1 MSAENS
7 VGINDFAIKTQNVV
21 NETIGFADREKFEQ
35 WLGKGADFRVKEARF
50 LAQELGDHQRNINNG
65 SNRALVLL
73 MAKMISLTGTWGR
86 GEDHELLMNRLIKD
100 LGGDDKAQQVIEE
113 GFSEENGVW
122 RLTGKP
128 ETDLADQVSEVVDEW
143 FKKDSPQAREKK
155 LKEELQV
162 LAAQQNRIQAGA
174 GESEDRADELEVE
187 NNRLKDLAVAQTT
200 HIEELGRKLRVAKE
214 QKAQPVLTEG
224 VEGEAAAREKAE
236 AVYEALPPKIQKMID
251 KVLKQLDPIKK
262 VKDSETE
269 PPENLGE
276 TDKALLE
283 QFKVFSGLDLAE
295 LAKLEKAGEVLSALP
310 EIMRLKLEE
319 RRKAQAGVREKN
331 REKKAVKDY
340 FAEHEIKLIY
350 DQDNSGFGVEK
361 GLSEQLEKAQSL
373 GVNIF
378 EADKELSVS
387 TGQTEVT
394 DLSLILDPQGRLKTT
409 KIKAATLRLEV
420 FNNPKILE
428 EEMISVFGS
437 ERKQES
443 ESNAYIFARGENGF
457 VVKYNNAIIGKV
469 SFNQTA
475 GEMIINWQTQD
486 GDLAGFSVAK
496 RLNQEWNSG
505 IAGLIDNKLGGFE
518 LKVVVEG
525 GAEKTEEVKS
535 EPVAIPAEP
544 IVPVEAAPAPETASA
559 EPVES
564 VVPAPPVAEEA
575 VSTAE
580 LPTPSK
586 EAPKSEEEMPD
597 WLRALQEAPFQPAEV
612 SAKAEK
618 PAAQPLLEPEAPKPN
633 TDRQSL
639 DF

>member
-122 RLTGKP
+122 RLIGKP

-143 FKKDSPQAREKK
+143 FKKDSPQAREEK
-155 LKEELQV
+155 LKEELQ
-162 LAAQQNRIQAGA
+162 
-174 GESEDRADELEVE
+174 
-187 NNRLKDLAVAQTT
+187 DLAVAQTT

>member
-1 MSAENS
+1 M
-7 VGINDFAIKTQNVV
+7 VI
-21 NETIGFADREKFEQ
+21 ETITPTELHPDLTKEQFLEFSEIQSMTEADAREMVD
-35 WLGKGADFRVKEARF
+35 WLGVGTGKFNPQTAEFLFFEMGKNQQDSAKGWGRLSVLIAARMIYHQGNPGGKETVDLEDKVRESLSGIQDNVDEILAEGFTSREGTTTWYLTERPKTCLAETVKGVVDWWWQENDPQAQLEITKGLLVKQREINQEAIDLGRGYLIQYDTSERQLDEARKQI
-50 LAQELGDHQRNINNG
+50 QELQQRLPAEGNEVWGD
-65 SNRALVLL
+65 
-73 MAKMISLTGTWGR
+73 
-86 GEDHELLMNRLIKD
+86 
-100 LGGDDKAQQVIEE
+100 
-113 GFSEENGVW
+113 
-122 RLTGKP
+122 
-128 ETDLADQVSEVVDEW
+128 
-143 FKKDSPQAREKK
+143 
-155 LKEELQV
+155 KE
-162 LAAQQNRIQAGA
+162 R
-174 GESEDRADELEVE
+174 
-187 NNRLKDLAVAQTT
+187 
-200 HIEELGRKLRVAKE
+200 
-214 QKAQPVLTEG
+214 
-224 VEGEAAAREKAE
+224 EAAAKIYNSLTKPIKEAISTYLREKDWIKEVGAE
-236 AVYEALPPKIQKMID
+236 EVAVPEGAAKKDKELLDRMQRLEGLD
-251 KVLKQLDPIKK
+251 RKVLHQIVDRK
-262 VKDSETE
+262 
-269 PPENLGE
+269 NN
-276 TDKALLE
+276 
-283 QFKVFSGLDLAE
+283 
-295 LAKLEKAGEVLSALP
+295 GEVLSALP

-319 RRKAQAGVREKN
+319 RRKAQEQTRKDN
-331 REKKAVKDY
+331 REKKEVKDY

-443 ESNAYIFARGENGF
+443 ESNTYIFARGENGF

-575 VSTAE
+575 VSIAE

>member
-155 LKEELQV
+155 LKEELQ
-162 LAAQQNRIQAGA
+162 
-174 GESEDRADELEVE
+174 
-187 NNRLKDLAVAQTT
+187 DLAVAQTT

>member
-1 MSAENS
+1 VDLEDKVRESLSGIQDNVDEILAEGFTSREGTTTWYLTERPKTCLAETVKGVVDWWWQENDPQAQLEITKGLL
-7 VGINDFAIKTQNVV
+7 VKQREINQEAI
-21 NETIGFADREKFEQ
+21 D
-35 WLGKGADFRVKEARF
+35 LGRGYLIQYDTSERQLDEARKQI
-50 LAQELGDHQRNINNG
+50 QELQQRLPAEGNEVWGD
-65 SNRALVLL
+65 
-73 MAKMISLTGTWGR
+73 
-86 GEDHELLMNRLIKD
+86 
-100 LGGDDKAQQVIEE
+100 
-113 GFSEENGVW
+113 
-122 RLTGKP
+122 
-128 ETDLADQVSEVVDEW
+128 
-143 FKKDSPQAREKK
+143 
-155 LKEELQV
+155 KE
-162 LAAQQNRIQAGA
+162 R
-174 GESEDRADELEVE
+174 
-187 NNRLKDLAVAQTT
+187 
-200 HIEELGRKLRVAKE
+200 
-214 QKAQPVLTEG
+214 
-224 VEGEAAAREKAE
+224 EAAAKIYNSLTKPIKEAISTYLREKDWIKEVGAE
-236 AVYEALPPKIQKMID
+236 EVAVPEGAAKKDKELLDRMQRLEGLD
-251 KVLKQLDPIKK
+251 RKVLHQIVDRK
-262 VKDSETE
+262 
-269 PPENLGE
+269 NN
-276 TDKALLE
+276 
-283 QFKVFSGLDLAE
+283 
-295 LAKLEKAGEVLSALP
+295 GEVLSALP

-319 RRKAQAGVREKN
+319 RRKAQEQTRKDN
-331 REKKAVKDY
+331 REKKEVKDY

>member
-143 FKKDSPQAREKK
+143 FKKDSPQAREEK
-155 LKEELQV
+155 LKEKFQ
-162 LAAQQNRIQAGA
+162 
-174 GESEDRADELEVE
+174 
-187 NNRLKDLAVAQTT
+187 DLAVAQTT
-200 HIEELGRKLRVAKE
+200 HIEELRRKLRVAKE

>member
-122 RLTGKP
+122 RLIGKP

-143 FKKDSPQAREKK
+143 FKKDSPQAREEK
-155 LKEELQV
+155 LKEKFQ
-162 LAAQQNRIQAGA
+162 
-174 GESEDRADELEVE
+174 
-187 NNRLKDLAVAQTT
+187 DLAVAQTT
-200 HIEELGRKLRVAKE
+200 HIEELRRKLRVAKE